1 MVEKCATMCNNHS
14 NNCDELLIAANGG
27 YMAKIIVQRTPVGSK
42 TDAVQEY
49 ETENRA
55 LARRAGSDGI
65 VLLRNEGGLLPLT
78 KGSSVA
84 LYGAGAV
91 ATVKGGTGSGDVNS
105 RKTVSIWQGLKDAG
119 FRITSEAW
127 LRGYQKEHDA
137 AREAWRDE
145 ILRKAKGADFFAVYS
160 ATPFAIPVGTIPE
173 AKEEGD
179 DASVAVFVLSRISG
193 EGKDRSSLAGD
204 FKLTKDEV
212 AFFYKVCSLYDHVVL
227 ALNTGGLVD
236 LGFLDATEAS
246 NVDAI
251 LYVSQP
257 GMEAGGAFA
266 DVLSGAVNPSAK
278 LTDTWALRYRDWPG
292 ALSFSRVGVTR
303 EVYSEGIYV
312 GYRYFD
318 TFGKNVR
325 FCFGYGLSYTTFD
338 ITQVGVT
345 HYDLG
350 TSSAQI
356 GVKVRVQNTGSVA
369 GRQVV
374 QLYASCPQ
382 DKSNKE
388 FRRLVA
394 FAKTHILEAGEV
406 QELELRFDLYALA
419 SFYTEQ
425 AAWSVETGEYV
436 LMVGDSLS
444 SSVPC
449 GIVAVQ
455 QDLVFSRVQNVCTP
469 QCEIEELAP
478 CQRAAGKIKAR
489 REELLQA
496 CHSEGKP
503 VIFLHEGDVGKT
515 CDVVYSDAAGRASF
529 EARQFTDFFAA
540 DSLIHLVVGDESAS
554 QDNHS
559 GGTQVVPGCAAQTS
573 ACAKERG
580 LPSIVLADGP
590 AGLRLTQRF
599 RVDKDGN
606 PLSVPFAQAF
616 ENGFFAEPAS
626 EDTAEDTG
634 EWRWQFYTAFPVG
647 TQLAQSW
654 DTDLIASVGKAVAR
668 ELVMAGV
675 TLWLAPGMNIHRNPL
690 CGRNFEYFSEDPL
703 VSGLCA
709 AALTRGVQSTQ
720 GVGCTIKHFA
730 CNNREDDRM
739 QSDSILSERALREIY
754 LKGFEIAIKQCPP
767 MAMMTSYNLVNGTHA
782 ANSADLCWKVARCEW
797 GYSGVIM
804 TDWTTTTQG
813 DECTAAGCIRAGCDL
828 VMPGDKRDIENLTHE
843 FATGDLA
850 FDQLQ
855 RSAARVVDAVFNS
868 RYVREG

>member
-1 MVEKCATMCNNHS
+1 
-14 NNCDELLIAANGG
+14 
-27 YMAKIIVQRTPVGSK
+27 MAKAIVQRTPAGSK
-42 TDAVQEY
+42 TSGVQEY

-55 LARRAGSDGI
+55 LARRAGSEGI
-65 VLLRNEGGLLPLT
+65 VLLRNAGGLLPLK

-91 ATVKGGTGSGDVNS
+91 ATVKGGTGSGEVNS
-105 RKTVSIWQGLKDAG
+105 RETVSIWQGLKDAG
-119 FRITSEAW
+119 FKVTTEAW
-127 LRGYQKEHDA
+127 LRGYQKEHEA

-145 ILRKAKGADFFAVYS
+145 ILQKSRGADFFAVCAS
-160 ATPFAIPVGTIPE
+160 TPFATPTGTILE

-179 DASVAVFVLSRISG
+179 DASAAVFVLSRVSG

-204 FKLTKDEV
+204 FKLTKDEL

-236 LGFLDATEAS
+236 LGFLDATEAG

-278 LTDTWALRYRDWPG
+278 LVDTWALRYRDWPG

-338 ITQVGVT
+338 IAQVGVA

-350 TSSAQI
+350 TCSAAI
-356 GVKVRVQNTGSVA
+356 GVKVRVKNTGSVA

-382 DKSNKE
+382 EKSNKE

-394 FAKTHILEAGEV
+394 FGKTRLLEASET
-406 QELELRFDLYALA
+406 EEMELRFALYALA
-419 SFYTEQ
+419 SFDTER
-425 AAWSVETGEYV
+425 AAWSLETGEYV

-449 GIVAVQ
+449 AIIAVQ
-455 QDLVFSRVQNVCTP
+455 QELVFSRVQNVCTP
-469 QCEIEELAP
+469 QCDIEELSP
-478 CQRAAGKIKAR
+478 CIRAAGKIKAR
-489 REELLQA
+489 REELLQV

-515 CDVVYSDAAGRASF
+515 RDVVYGQSAGRASF

-559 GGTQVVPGCAAQTS
+559 GGTQAVPGCAAQTS

-580 LPSIVLADGP
+580 LPFIVLADGP
-590 AGLRLTQRF
+590 AGLRLAQHF

-606 PLSVPFAQAF
+606 PLPVLPEEAF
-616 ENGFFAEPAS
+616 EHSFFADRS
-626 EDTAEDTG
+626 G
-634 EWRWQFYTAFPVG
+634 ENTVATPREESCDSRWQFHTAFPVG

-654 DTDLIASVGKAVAR
+654 DTDLIASVGKAVAC
-668 ELVMAGV
+668 EMVAAGV

-709 AALTRGVQSTQ
+709 AAMTRGVQSVG

-754 LKGFEIAIKQCPP
+754 LKGFEIAIKECPP
-767 MAMMTSYNLVNGTHA
+767 MAVMTSYNLVNGTHT
-782 ANSADLCWKVARCEW
+782 ANSCDLCWKVARCEW

-813 DECTAAGCIRAGCDL
+813 DDCTAAGCIRAGCDL
-828 VMPGDKRDIENLTHE
+828 VMPGDRRDIENLTHE

-850 FDQLQ
+850 FEDLQ
-855 RSAARVVDAVFNS
+855 RSASHVVDAVCKS
-868 RYVREG
+868 RFVCEVGGVGHY

>member
-1 MVEKCATMCNNHS
+1 
-14 NNCDELLIAANGG
+14 
-27 YMAKIIVQRTPVGSK
+27 MAKTIVQRTPVGFK

-55 LARRAGSDGI
+55 LARRAAADGI
-65 VLLRNEGGLLPLT
+65 VLLRNEEGLLPLK
-78 KGSSVA
+78 KGASVA

-91 ATVKGGTGSGDVNS
+91 ATVKGGTGSGDVNA
-105 RKTVSIWQGLKDAG
+105 RETVSIWRGLKDAG
-119 FRITSEAW
+119 FKITTEAW
-127 LRGYQKEHDA
+127 LQGYQKDWQA
-137 AREAWRDE
+137 AWDAWRDE
-145 ILRKAKGADFFAVYS
+145 VWQKSRGEDFFAVCS
-160 ATPFAIPVGTIPE
+160 AMPFVSPAGTISE

-179 DASVAVFVLSRISG
+179 DASVAVFVLSRTSG

-204 FKLTKDEV
+204 FKLTKNEE

-236 LGFLDATEAS
+236 LGFLDASEAA
-246 NVDAI
+246 NADAI
-251 LYVSQP
+251 LYVHQP

-266 DVLSGAVNPSAK
+266 DVLLGVVNPSAK

-318 TFGKNVR
+318 TFDKDVR

-338 ITQVGVT
+338 IAQVGVA

-350 TSSAQI
+350 TEDAQL
-356 GVKVRVQNTGSVA
+356 GVKVRVKNTGRVA

-374 QLYASCPQ
+374 QVYASCPQ
-382 DKSNKE
+382 EKSNKE

-394 FAKTHILEAGEV
+394 FGKTRLLEAGEV
-406 QELELRFDLYALA
+406 EELELRFELYDLA

-425 AAWSVETGEYV
+425 AAWSMEAGDYV

-449 GIVAVQ
+449 AIIAVQ

-469 QCEIEELAP
+469 QCDISELEP
-478 CQRAAGKIKAR
+478 CPRAASKIKAR
-489 REELLQA
+489 RDELLQM

-515 CDVVYSDAAGRASF
+515 HDVVYSDAAGRASF

-540 DSLIHLVVGDESAS
+540 DSLIQLVVGDAMAS
-554 QDNHS
+554 QENH
-559 GGTQVVPGCAAQTS
+559 TQLLQAVPGCAAQTS
-573 ACAKERG
+573 RCGEEHG
-580 LPSIVLADGP
+580 LPYIVLADGP
-590 AGLRLTQRF
+590 AGLRLMQHF
-599 RVDKDGN
+599 RVDKEGK
-606 PLSVPFAQAF
+606 PIPVSHAHAFAHSL
-616 ENGFFAEPAS
+616 FADRTDKDTT
-626 EDTAEDTG
+626 EDSSG
-634 EWRWQFYTAFPVG
+634 ESREYRWQFYTAFPVG

-654 DTDLIASVGKAVAR
+654 DGELIASVGKAVAR
-668 ELVMAGV
+668 ELVVAGV

-709 AALTRGVQSTQ
+709 AAMTRGVQSVD

-730 CNNREDDRM
+730 CNNREDERM
-739 QSDSILSERALREIY
+739 QSDSIISERALREIY
-754 LKGFEIAIKQCPP
+754 LKGFEIAIKEGSPK
-767 MAMMTSYNLVNGTHA
+767 ALMTSYNLVNGTHA

-797 GYSGVIM
+797 GYAGLIM

-813 DECTAAGCIRAGCDL
+813 DDCTAAGCIRAGCDL
-828 VMPGDKRDIENLTHE
+828 VMPGDRRDIENLTHE

-850 FDQLQ
+850 FEDLQ
-855 RSAARVVDAVFNS
+855 RSAARVVDAVFKS
-868 RYVREG
+868 RFVREE